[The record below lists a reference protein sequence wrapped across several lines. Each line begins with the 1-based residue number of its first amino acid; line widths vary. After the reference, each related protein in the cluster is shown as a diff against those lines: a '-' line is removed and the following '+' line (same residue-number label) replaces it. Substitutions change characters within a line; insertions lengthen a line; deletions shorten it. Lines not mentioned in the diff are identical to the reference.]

1 MLLVYIQLNDQIKSN
16 HERSFHCLTFTYS
29 VQDQDQ
35 AMDEWPQNG
44 HTNLKCADL
53 HTPVDD
59 SYFFSCNVQQH
70 LSICWS
76 PNVQNLCFYRW
87 L

>member
-35 AMDEWPQNG
+35 AMDE
-44 HTNLKCADL
+44 
-53 HTPVDD
+53 
-59 SYFFSCNVQQH
+59 
-70 LSICWS
+70 
-76 PNVQNLCFYRW
+76 
-87 L
+87 